1 MKHTDT
7 ENPFPSNR
15 LHLVFG
21 QENILAAK
29 RRVVLASLYLGTG
42 EKERKLVEL
51 LDECLQQ
58 RIADQQHSSS
68 SSSSKVNCKDGL
80 QVQILIDRT
89 RGTRSS
95 TRGVPH
101 NSASLLAPLVA
112 KYPDNVSVALYQ
124 SPRLH
129 NPLLAMLLKPP
140 MNEVVEL
147 THMKIYL
154 ADDRLILS
162 GANLS
167 EDYFDQRQDRYVQFV
182 DGKFGDFCQGLVEL
196 VSRYSWSMQAD
207 GSHAAPPLYSD
218 QAAFYAAAK
227 EDVTAYLADACSS
240 AAASAA
246 AAVAALGTAA
256 NTKRPK
262 ALDLGKDEN
271 HNGHDNV
278 VSATASGS
286 AEEREGGGG
295 VAAGGGLGGESPAP
309 APASS
314 TAWVYPLVQMGPWGV
329 RHDEEITA
337 ELLSSFEQGT
347 KVFLATGYFNL
358 TKVYTKAIL
367 ESAASVDV
375 LTASPRANGFFN
387 ANGIKSSVP
396 SVYTLVEQRFLKQV
410 EGMGLGEKIRVH
422 EYARDGWTYHA
433 KGMWAYPPPTRS
445 SGSGSGG
452 RSEGDGGGRCSGS
465 SDGNNR
471 GSGIIEGGGGGGGEG
486 ASAGNSNFPALT
498 FVGSPNFGVRSS
510 ERDLE
515 CQAAVVTD
523 DRGLAERLH
532 HERGLLYAR
541 GEPVSTATFNEESRK
556 IKWWETIFGSA
567 LAGFF

>member
-1 MKHTDT
+1 MFGATSATALFRWRNILGRRTPCFAMSPDCISCIA
-7 ENPFPSNR
+7 EPD
-15 LHLVFG
+15 VFYTTLK
-21 QENILAAK
+21 ENILAAK

-286 AEEREGGGG
+286 AGEREGGGG

-422 EYARDGWTYHA
+422 D
-433 KGMWAYPPPTRS
+433 
-445 SGSGSGG
+445 
-452 RSEGDGGGRCSGS
+452 
-465 SDGNNR
+465 
-471 GSGIIEGGGGGGGEG
+471 
-486 ASAGNSNFPALT
+486 NFPALT